1 MTEEIELTERQNE
14 ILGCVRN
21 NPNSCI
27 KQRIVD
33 SLTADGKG
41 SRKTIL
47 KDIEKL
53 VEYGILYIDKKKP
66 NSQVHYVRENNDS
79 ILLPVIEHIR
89 NLKDTFSLL
98 IDETKKTFDEM
109 YETIES
115 YDMNIMDDVD
125 KFTNDRATIAHAQL
139 SLQRLFQHSIG
150 IYILY
155 SLFVWPQEVTDKKTL
170 DKLYTVV
177 FEGLKEIQ
185 IKLSEVFMEKS
196 SSELMI
202 SDIIDDLFTLK
213 PEVLYSTIINLEY
226 AGLGR
231 YGEAVLDPLWKF
243 GFRFV
248 PDALLHVHHYMEEHK
263 RRRLNMT
270 DKLKDWRI
278 IVKEHVNN
286 LPPDQKKWSRAV
298 SDKY

>member
-89 NLKDTFSLL
+89 NLKDAFSLL
-98 IDETKKTFDEM
+98 IDEAKMEFDEI
-109 YETIES
+109 YERTKV
-115 YDMNIMDDVD
+115 YDVGNREEFFNDQQTLVD
-125 KFTNDRATIAHAQL
+125 AQL
-139 SLQRLFQHSIG
+139 SLKILFQHSIG
-150 IYILY
+150 IYLLY

-177 FEGLKEIQ
+177 FDGLKEIQ
-185 IKLSEVFMEKS
+185 IKLSEVFVS
-196 SSELMI
+196 YSESDLMTG
-202 SDIIDDLFTLK
+202 DIIDDLFTLK
-213 PEVLYSTIINLEY
+213 PEKLYSTVINLEY
-226 AGLGR
+226 IGLGE
-231 YGEAVLDPLWKF
+231 YCEAVLDPLWKF

-248 PDALLHVHHYMEEHK
+248 PDALLHVRDYMEEHK
-263 RRRLNMT
+263 RRRLNMM
-270 DKLKDWRI
+270 DKLKDWRN